1 MLMTGKDLIIYILEN
16 DLENEQV
23 FKDGELLGFMSVD
36 LAALKF
42 GVGTTT
48 IKVWAD
54 LNIIPYIKIGDTI
67 YIPANSVKKEDNK

>member
-1 MLMTGKDLIIYILEN
+1 MTGKDLIIYILEN
-16 DLENEQV
+16 NLENEKV

-54 LNIIPYIKIGDTI
+54 LNIIPYIKIGDMI
-67 YIPANSVKKEDNK
+67 YIPANSVKKEESK

>member
-1 MLMTGKDLIIYILEN
+1 MTGKDLIIYILEN
-16 DLENEQV
+16 NLENEQV
-23 FKDGELLGFMSVD
+23 FKDGELLGFMSVE